1 VQGVMV
7 IWLGVYALFNLINEI
22 DSIGQQDY
30 TLLSA
35 VIYVIA
41 DLPLVIYA
49 HSSVIILLGCLL
61 GLGHLAATSQLIVVK
76 SGGISIMQIAQKVM
90 VVALLFMLITILLG
104 EFIASVTTHF
114 LLIDGVLS
122 S

>member
-1 VQGVMV
+1 LPHLIDVLYL
-7 IWLGVYALFNLINEI
+7 IALKLPLQTHCHQ
-22 DSIGQQDY
+22 S
-30 TLLSA
+30 S
-35 VIYVIA
+35 VIA

-104 EFIASVTTHF
+104 EFIAPVTTKYAESYRF
-114 LLIDGVLS
+114 KALGPINNLTR
-122 S
+122 